1 MNLFDMISQ
10 AQGGNGIAALSR
22 QFNLSQK
29 QTESAVE
36 ALLPAFSQAF
46 RQNSADPY
54 GLGSLLTALG
64 SGKHAQ
70 YAEDATKAF
79 SPQGMAEGKGILDH
93 LFGSKDLSRA
103 VAAQASQATGVGQ
116 DTLKQMLPAIATML
130 MGSLFKQT
138 NNKVQAGAF
147 GASNPLGQIIEQM
160 MKGQGGQ
167 APQQSNNPLGDILGQ
182 ILGGAQGGGQAAP
195 QGNNPLG
202 DILGQILGGGQG
214 GQSPAPRQSAPQG
227 GSDNPLGDILGQILG
242 GGQGGQTP
250 APRQSAP
257 QGGSD
262 NPLGDILG
270 QILGGGGAQGAP
282 DAEPE
287 EQASLP
293 PQRRTQQ
300 RAPQQAPSNPLE
312 DIFGKIFAPGGQASQ
327 GNPAQN
333 EQYQQGIDNIF
344 EQFRR
349 GVDRYR

>member
-160 MKGQGGQ
+160 MKGQGGAGTAAVEQ
-167 APQQSNNPLGDILGQ
+167 PAGRYSRANPGWRSGWRSGCAAGQQPARRYSGTDPRRRPVARTPPVRPARRQRQSIGRYSRPDPWRGSGRPDAGTPPVRAARRQRQSTRRHPWPNPRRRRCAGRAGRGTRRTSQ
-182 ILGGAQGGGQAAP
+182 PAAAAP
-195 QGNNPLG
+195 HPAACASTGAVKSA
-202 DILGQILGGGQG
+202 GGHLRQDFR
-214 GQSPAPRQSAPQG
+214 PRW
-227 GSDNPLGDILGQILG
+227 
-242 GGQGGQTP
+242 
-250 APRQSAP
+250 
-257 QGGSD
+257 
-262 NPLGDILG
+262 
-270 QILGGGGAQGAP
+270 
-282 DAEPE
+282 
-287 EQASLP
+287 
-293 PQRRTQQ
+293 
-300 RAPQQAPSNPLE
+300 
-312 DIFGKIFAPGGQASQ
+312 PG
-327 GNPAQN
+327 
-333 EQYQQGIDNIF
+333 
-344 EQFRR
+344 
-349 GVDRYR
+349 